1 MDCCWFQCQT
11 DLKSD
16 VEIFADKAKEMGLLH
31 ERIEE
36 LVSAHGLSDNV
47 YLGCCGTISR
57 TRSSTNRTGFNIDSY
72 PFQLQSLHI
81 APIHSLV

>member
-1 MDCCWFQCQT
+1 MQMECGWFQCQT

-36 LVSAHGLSDNV
+36 LVSAQGLSDSV
-47 YLGCCGTISR
+47 YLGCRGTISR
-57 TRSSTNRTGFNIDSY
+57 TRSQPT
-72 PFQLQSLHI
+72 
-81 APIHSLV
+81 